1 MGKEQ
6 GGDIPHVSSYPW
18 ILLLL
23 GAACVGEMVP
33 ILKSQTRPPRRS
45 KSALASTHLA
55 GQQVFASNC
64 ASCHGLDGRGGE
76 RAPDIAGTA
85 KVQKFPDEKLFHIVG
100 DGIPATGMPA
110 FRTLGADKIKA
121 VVSYLRVLQG
131 RTPSVKLPGNPE
143 RGKLLFFGKGR
154 CSNCHMIAGA
164 GGFIGPDLSFC
175 AKTRSV
181 EEIREAITT
190 PGKNVETHG
199 KEKRERP
206 VTVLMRDGQKY
217 IGIAR
222 NEDNFSLQ
230 LQTLDG
236 AFHFLMKSELDH
248 IEYQPQSL
256 MPSDYGST
264 LSRQELDDLISF
276 LVSTSKS
283 SKARQSADNGEP
295 DP

>member
-1 MGKEQ
+1 M
-6 GGDIPHVSSYPW
+6 
-18 ILLLL
+18 LLL

-143 RGKLLFFGKGR
+143 RGKLL
-154 CSNCHMIAGA
+154 GA
-164 GGFIGPDLSFC
+164 GGIIGTDLSVY

-181 EEIREAITT
+181 EEIREAITK

>member
-1 MGKEQ
+1 M
-6 GGDIPHVSSYPW
+6 
-18 ILLLL
+18 
-23 GAACVGEMVP
+23 GAACVGKMVP
-33 ILKSQTRPPRRS
+33 ILESQTQPSRRS
-45 KSALASTHLA
+45 KSAPAATHIA
-55 GQQVFASNC
+55 GQQVFSSNC

-76 RAPDIAGTA
+76 RAPDIAGAA
-85 KVQKFPDEKLFHIVG
+85 KVQKFPDEKLFHIVR

-110 FRTLGADKIKA
+110 FPTLGADKINA

-131 RTPSVKLPGNPE
+131 RNRSVKLPGNPD
-143 RGKLLFFGKGR
+143 RGKLLFFGQGR
-154 CSNCHMIAGA
+154 CSDCHMVAGA
-164 GGFIGPDLSFC
+164 GGFIGPDLSFY
-175 AKTRSV
+175 ANTRSV

-190 PGKNVETHG
+190 PGKNVETRG

-206 VTVLMRDGQKY
+206 ATVLMRDGQRY

-248 IEYQPQSL
+248 IEYQPRSL
-256 MPSDYGST
+256 MPSDYGSA

-276 LVSTSKS
+276 LVSSSKS
-283 SKARQSADNGEP
+283 SKARQSADDGEP

>member
-1 MGKEQ
+1 M
-6 GGDIPHVSSYPW
+6 
-18 ILLLL
+18 
-23 GAACVGEMVP
+23 GAACVGKMVP
-33 ILKSQTRPPRRS
+33 ILESQTQPSRRS
-45 KSALASTHLA
+45 KSAPAATHIA
-55 GQQVFASNC
+55 GQQVFSSNC
-64 ASCHGLDGRGGE
+64 ASCHGLDGRDGE
-76 RAPDIAGTA
+76 RAPDIAGAA
-85 KVQKFPDEKLFHIVG
+85 KVQKFPDEKLFHIVR

-110 FRTLGADKIKA
+110 FRTLGAEKIKA
-121 VVSYLRVLQG
+121 VVSYLRILQG
-131 RTPSVKLPGNPE
+131 RNRSVKLPGNPD
-143 RGKLLFFGKGR
+143 RGKLLFFGQGR
-154 CSNCHMIAGA
+154 CSDCHMVAGA
-164 GGFIGPDLSFC
+164 GGFIGPDLSFY
-175 AKTRSV
+175 ANTRSV

-190 PGKNVETHG
+190 PGKNVETRG

-206 VTVLMRDGQKY
+206 ATVLMRDGQRY

-256 MPSDYGST
+256 MPSDYGSA

-276 LVSTSKS
+276 LVSSSKS
-283 SKARQSADNGEP
+283 SKARQSADDGEP

>member
-1 MGKEQ
+1 M
-6 GGDIPHVSSYPW
+6 
-18 ILLLL
+18 
-23 GAACVGEMVP
+23 GAACVGKMVP
-33 ILKSQTRPPRRS
+33 ILESQTQPSRRS
-45 KSALASTHLA
+45 KSAPAATHIA
-55 GQQVFASNC
+55 GQQVFSSNC
-64 ASCHGLDGRGGE
+64 ASCHGLDGRDGE
-76 RAPDIAGTA
+76 RAPDIAGAA
-85 KVQKFPDEKLFHIVG
+85 KVQKFPDEKLFHIVR

-110 FRTLGADKIKA
+110 FRTLGAEKIKA
-121 VVSYLRVLQG
+121 VVSYLRILQG
-131 RTPSVKLPGNPE
+131 RNRSVKLPGNPD
-143 RGKLLFFGKGR
+143 RGKLLFFGQGR
-154 CSNCHMIAGA
+154 CSDCHMVAGA
-164 GGFIGPDLSFC
+164 GGFIEPDLSFY
-175 AKTRSV
+175 ANTRSV

-190 PGKNVETHG
+190 PGKNVETRG

-206 VTVLMRDGQKY
+206 ATVLMRDGQRY

-256 MPSDYGST
+256 MPSDYGSA

-276 LVSTSKS
+276 LVSSSKS
-283 SKARQSADNGEP
+283 SKARQSADDGEP